1 MAWYNSLRD
10 LTHDI
15 ASPVEHNRDF
25 LGNAL
30 KNVSPLAFLIPGLGP
45 MAAAG
50 LGAAGSALGRGIQH
64 GANIGDILK
73 QGAQGGAEAYG
84 GAQGMNALKAAFA
97 PSSSAAG
104 TVASGVPGAAGAG
117 GPGGASNFL
126 ASQYNPAVN
135 VGGISMAAPQ
145 AAALPSAATGG
156 GSMFSDAAR
165 GVGSFL
171 KANPMAVGQ
180 GLQGLG
186 QMSQANSENRLRNA
200 QAGITEQE
208 LAAMKNRT
216 AALQPL
222 YQALLGQQQ
231 GVRPNPYGNP
241 SGGAR

>member
-1 MAWYNSLRD
+1 MAWYNSLKD

-64 GANIGDILK
+64 GANLGDILK
-73 QGAQGGAEAYG
+73 QGAQGGAMAYG

-97 PSSSAAG
+97 PSSSAAIDG
-104 TVASGVPGAAGAG
+104 AVPGIQMTSATPAASYLQGPGDEALRLGGQMAQQQPSMLSQLATGAG
-117 GPGGASNFL
+117 H
-126 ASQYNPAVN
+126 
-135 VGGISMAAPQ
+135 AAQ
-145 AAALPSAATGG
+145 
-156 GSMFSDAAR
+156 
-165 GVGSFL
+165 GVGSFI
-171 KANPMAVGQ
+171 KANPTAVGA

-186 QMSQANSENRLRNA
+186 QINQMGSENRLRNA
-200 QAGITEQE
+200 QAGMTEAE
-208 LAAMKNRT
+208 LAAMKNRA

-222 YQALLGQQQ
+222 YQALMGQQQ
-231 GVRPNPYGNP
+231 GVHPNPYSNP
-241 SGGAR
+241 YGGGQ